1 MFRETKSVL
10 QVVAEKH
17 RLTIHRSD
25 EDGTAIISSNLG
37 HLYEYS
43 ETELAV
49 MFMPA
54 EPQPR
59 RWASVKRKCLASGM
73 APRQIGDY
81 EGAFSFDP
89 ADMRQVKTALHVIN
103 VRRRKC
109 ISPDHLRA
117 LREGLSRTTHNSEKV
132 PSTDPLQ
139 APGFDDQTSDS
150 TSGPSSGLQPF

>member
-1 MFRETKSVL
+1 ML
-10 QVVAEKH
+10 QKFADKH
-17 RLTIHRSD
+17 RLTIRRSD
-25 EDGTAIISSNLG
+25 DDGTAVISSNLG
-37 HLYEYS
+37 QLYEYS

-54 EPQPR
+54 EPQMR

-73 APRQIGDY
+73 TPRQIGDY

-103 VRRRKC
+103 VRRKKC

-117 LREGLSRTTHNSEKV
+117 LREGLFRTTHNSEKV
-132 PSTDPLQ
+132 PSADPLQ
-139 APGFDDQTSDS
+139 APGFDEQISNS
-150 TSGPSSGLQPF
+150 TSGPPNGLQTF